1 MTDARTRASKLKAD
15 LAKAVADASR
25 QEFDRRLSPTNLKRI
40 GDRVIAKMLQQIS
53 KGISPVAGYGR
64 FPEYKSRT
72 NARDLRKQA
81 SNLGK
86 AARSAPNAQKKK
98 QIRDRQ
104 KKLRGLASEA
114 QRKGYPDSLGK
125 KVLAQTGKKARP
137 VNLKLYGDFLENL
150 EAKVRGRVNNRI
162 VEIGYFKNSE
172 AIKELGH
179 REGAN
184 GQAVRPTIPQGDEQ
198 FNAVI
203 DAEILK
209 AIDEVL
215 KRRL

>member
-1 MTDARTRASKLKAD
+1 MANAATRARNLKAD
-15 LAKAVADASR
+15 LSKAVRDASR
-25 QEFDRRLSPTNLKRI
+25 EDLKKRLTPAVLKRI
-40 GDRVIAKMLQQIS
+40 GDRIIARMLQQIS
-53 KGISPVAGYGR
+53 KGISPVAGFGR

-72 NARDLRKQA
+72 NARGLRQQA
-81 SNLGK
+81 KALNK
-86 AARSAPNAQKKK
+86 AAKSATGNVKK
-98 QIRDRQ
+98 QIRARQ
-104 KKLRGLASEA
+104 KTLRGLASQA
-114 QRKGYPDSLGK
+114 QRRGYPDSLGP

-150 EAKVRGRVNNRI
+150 EARVRDRI
-162 VEIGYFKNSE
+162 VEIGYFKQSE

-184 GQAVRPTIPQGDEQ
+184 GQAVRPTIPIGNEK
-198 FNAVI
+198 FNAAI

-215 KRRL
+215 NRR

>member
-1 MTDARTRASKLKAD
+1 MASAATRARKLKAD
-15 LAKAVADASR
+15 LSKAVRDASR
-25 QEFDRRLSPTNLKRI
+25 QDLEKRLTPAVLKRI
-40 GDRVIAKMLQQIS
+40 GDRVIARMLQQIS
-53 KGISPVAGYGR
+53 KGISPVAGFGR

-72 NARDLRKQA
+72 NARGFRQQA
-81 SNLGK
+81 K
-86 AARSAPNAQKKK
+86 ALNEAVKSATGSAKK
-98 QIRDRQ
+98 QLRARQ
-104 KKLRGLASEA
+104 KKLRGLASQA
-114 QRKGYPDSLGK
+114 RKRGYPDSLGP

-150 EAKVRGRVNNRI
+150 EARVRDRI
-162 VEIGYFKNSE
+162 VEIGYFKKSE

-184 GQAVRPTIPQGDEQ
+184 GQAIRPTIPIGNEK
-198 FNAVI
+198 FNAAI

-215 KRRL
+215 NRR

>member
-1 MTDARTRASKLKAD
+1 MANAATRARNLKAN
-15 LAKAVADASR
+15 LSKAVRDASR
-25 QEFDRRLSPTNLKRI
+25 EELKKRLTPAALKRI
-40 GDRVIAKMLQQIS
+40 GDRVIARMLQQIS
-53 KGISPVAGYGR
+53 KGISPVAGFGR

-72 NARDLRKQA
+72 NARGLRQQA
-81 SNLGK
+81 KALNK
-86 AARSAPNAQKKK
+86 AAKSATGNVKK
-98 QIRDRQ
+98 QIRARQ
-104 KKLRGLASEA
+104 KTLRGLASQA
-114 QRKGYPDSLGK
+114 QRRGYPDSLGP

-150 EAKVRGRVNNRI
+150 EARVRDRI
-162 VEIGYFKNSE
+162 VEIGYFKQSE

-184 GQAVRPTIPQGDEQ
+184 GQAIRPTIPIGNEK
-198 FNAVI
+198 FNAAI

-215 KRRL
+215 NRR

>member
-1 MTDARTRASKLKAD
+1 MANAATRARNLKAN
-15 LAKAVADASR
+15 LSKAVRDASR
-25 QEFDRRLSPTNLKRI
+25 EELKKRLTPAALKRI
-40 GDRVIAKMLQQIS
+40 GDRVIARMLQQIS
-53 KGISPVAGYGR
+53 KGISPVAGFGR

-72 NARDLRKQA
+72 NARGLRQQA
-81 SNLGK
+81 RALSK
-86 AARSAPNAQKKK
+86 AAKSATGNVKK
-98 QIRDRQ
+98 QIRARQ
-104 KKLRGLASEA
+104 KTLRGLASQA
-114 QRKGYPDSLGK
+114 QRRGYPDSLGP

-150 EAKVRGRVNNRI
+150 EARVRDRI
-162 VEIGYFKNSE
+162 VEIGYFKQSE

-184 GQAVRPTIPQGDEQ
+184 GQAIRPTIPIGNEK
-198 FNAVI
+198 FNAAI

-215 KRRL
+215 NRR

>member
-1 MTDARTRASKLKAD
+1 MANAATRARNLKSN
-15 LAKAVADASR
+15 LSKAVRDASR
-25 QEFDRRLSPTNLKRI
+25 EELKKRLTPAALKRI
-40 GDRVIAKMLQQIS
+40 GDRVIARMLQQIS
-53 KGISPVAGYGR
+53 KGISPVAGFGR

-72 NARDLRKQA
+72 NARGLRQQA
-81 SNLGK
+81 RALSK
-86 AARSAPNAQKKK
+86 AAKSATGNVKK
-98 QIRDRQ
+98 QIRARQ
-104 KKLRGLASEA
+104 KTLRGLASQA
-114 QRKGYPDSLGK
+114 QRRGYPDSLGP

-150 EAKVRGRVNNRI
+150 EARVRDRI
-162 VEIGYFKNSE
+162 VEIGYFKQSE

-184 GQAVRPTIPQGDEQ
+184 GQAIRPTIPIGNEK
-198 FNAVI
+198 FNAAI

-215 KRRL
+215 NRR

>member
-1 MTDARTRASKLKAD
+1 MSNAATRARKLKAD
-15 LAKAVADASR
+15 LSKAVRDASR
-25 QEFDRRLSPTNLKRI
+25 EELKKRLTPAALKRI
-40 GDRVIAKMLQQIS
+40 GDRVIARMLQQIS
-53 KGISPVAGYGR
+53 KGISPVAGFGR

-72 NARDLRKQA
+72 NARGLRQQA
-81 SNLGK
+81 KALSK
-86 AARSAPNAQKKK
+86 AAKSATGNVKK
-98 QIRDRQ
+98 QIRARQ
-104 KKLRGLASEA
+104 KTLRGLASQA
-114 QRKGYPDSLGK
+114 QRRGYPDSLGP

-150 EAKVRGRVNNRI
+150 EARVRDRI
-162 VEIGYFKNSE
+162 VEIGYFKQSE

-184 GQAVRPTIPQGDEQ
+184 GQAIRPTIPIGNEK
-198 FNAVI
+198 FNAAI

-215 KRRL
+215 NRR

>member
-1 MTDARTRASKLKAD
+1 MANAATRARKLKAD
-15 LAKAVADASR
+15 LSKAVRDASR
-25 QEFDRRLSPTNLKRI
+25 EELKKRLTPAALKRI
-40 GDRVIAKMLQQIS
+40 GDRVIARMLQQIS
-53 KGISPVAGYGR
+53 KGISPVAGFGR

-72 NARDLRKQA
+72 NARGLRQQA
-81 SNLGK
+81 KALSK
-86 AARSAPNAQKKK
+86 AAKSATGNVKK
-98 QIRDRQ
+98 QIRARQ
-104 KKLRGLASEA
+104 KTLRGLASQA
-114 QRKGYPDSLGK
+114 QRRGYPDSLGP

-150 EAKVRGRVNNRI
+150 EARVRDRI
-162 VEIGYFKNSE
+162 VEIGYFKQSE

-184 GQAVRPTIPQGDEQ
+184 GQAIRPTIPIGNEK
-198 FNAVI
+198 FNAAI

-215 KRRL
+215 NRR

>member
-1 MTDARTRASKLKAD
+1 MANAATRARNLKAN
-15 LAKAVADASR
+15 LSKAVRDASR
-25 QEFDRRLSPTNLKRI
+25 EELKKRLTPAALKRI
-40 GDRVIAKMLQQIS
+40 GDRVIARMLQQIS
-53 KGISPVAGYGR
+53 KGISPVAGFGR

-72 NARDLRKQA
+72 NARGLRQQA
-81 SNLGK
+81 KALSK
-86 AARSAPNAQKKK
+86 AAKSATGNVKK
-98 QIRDRQ
+98 QIRARQ
-104 KKLRGLASEA
+104 KTLRGLASQA
-114 QRKGYPDSLGK
+114 QRRGYPDSLGP

-150 EAKVRGRVNNRI
+150 EARVRDRI
-162 VEIGYFKNSE
+162 VEIGYFKQSE

-184 GQAVRPTIPQGDEQ
+184 GQAIRPTIPIGNEK
-198 FNAVI
+198 FNAAI

-215 KRRL
+215 NRR

>member
-1 MTDARTRASKLKAD
+1 MADAAGRARKLKAD
-15 LAKAVADASR
+15 LAKAVRDASKA
-25 QEFDRRLSPTNLKRI
+25 ELDKRLSPVNLKRI

-53 KGISPVAGYGR
+53 KGISPVSGYGR
-64 FPEYKSRT
+64 FPEYKSRS

-81 SNLGK
+81 SNLSK

-104 KKLRGLASEA
+104 KTLRGLASQA

-125 KVLAQTGKKARP
+125 KVLAATGKKARP
-137 VNLKLYGDFLENL
+137 VNLKLYGDFLDNL
-150 EAKVRGRVNNRI
+150 EAKVRQRV
-162 VEIGYFKNSE
+162 VEIGFFKQSE
-172 AIKELGH
+172 ALKELGH

-184 GQAVRPTIPQGDEQ
+184 GQAVRPTIPQKNER

-209 AIDEVL
+209 AVDEVL
-215 KRRL
+215 NRR

>member
-1 MTDARTRASKLKAD
+1 MANAATRARKLKAD
-15 LAKAVADASR
+15 LSKAVRDASR
-25 QEFDRRLSPTNLKRI
+25 EDLKKRLTPAVLKRI
-40 GDRVIAKMLQQIS
+40 GDRVIARMLQQIS
-53 KGISPVAGYGR
+53 KGISPVAGFGR

-72 NARDLRKQA
+72 NARGLRQQA
-81 SNLGK
+81 KALSK
-86 AARSAPNAQKKK
+86 AAKSATGNVKK
-98 QIRDRQ
+98 QIRARQ
-104 KKLRGLASEA
+104 KTLRGLAAQA
-114 QRKGYPDSLGK
+114 QRRGYPDSLGP

-150 EAKVRGRVNNRI
+150 EARVRDRI
-162 VEIGYFKNSE
+162 VEIGYFKQSE

-184 GQAVRPTIPQGDEQ
+184 GQAIRPTIPIGNEK
-198 FNAVI
+198 FNAAI

-215 KRRL
+215 NRR

>member
-1 MTDARTRASKLKAD
+1 MSNAATRARKLKAD
-15 LAKAVADASR
+15 LSKAVRDASR
-25 QEFDRRLSPTNLKRI
+25 EELKKRLTPAALKRI
-40 GDRVIAKMLQQIS
+40 GDRVIARMLQQIS
-53 KGISPVAGYGR
+53 KGISPVAGFGR

-72 NARDLRKQA
+72 NARGLRQQA
-81 SNLGK
+81 MALSK
-86 AARSAPNAQKKK
+86 AAKSATGNVKK
-98 QIRDRQ
+98 QIRARQ
-104 KKLRGLASEA
+104 KTLRGLASQA
-114 QRKGYPDSLGK
+114 QRRGYPDSLGP

-150 EAKVRGRVNNRI
+150 EARVRDRI
-162 VEIGYFKNSE
+162 VEIGYFKQSE

-184 GQAVRPTIPQGDEQ
+184 GQAIRPTIPIGNEK
-198 FNAVI
+198 FNAAI

-215 KRRL
+215 NRR

>member
-1 MTDARTRASKLKAD
+1 MSNAATRARKLKAD
-15 LAKAVADASR
+15 LSKAVRDASR
-25 QEFDRRLSPTNLKRI
+25 EELKKRLTPAALKRI
-40 GDRVIAKMLQQIS
+40 GDRVIARMLQQIS
-53 KGISPVAGYGR
+53 KGISPVVGFGR

-72 NARDLRKQA
+72 NARGLRQQA
-81 SNLGK
+81 KALSK
-86 AARSAPNAQKKK
+86 AAKSATGNVKK
-98 QIRDRQ
+98 QIRARQ
-104 KKLRGLASEA
+104 KTLRGLASQA
-114 QRKGYPDSLGK
+114 QRRGYPDSLGP

-150 EAKVRGRVNNRI
+150 EARVRDRI
-162 VEIGYFKNSE
+162 VEIGYFKQSE

-184 GQAVRPTIPQGDEQ
+184 GQAIRPTIPIGNEK
-198 FNAVI
+198 FNAAI

-215 KRRL
+215 NRR

>member
-1 MTDARTRASKLKAD
+1 MANAATRARNLKSN
-15 LAKAVADASR
+15 LSKAVRDASR
-25 QEFDRRLSPTNLKRI
+25 EELKKRLTPAALKRI
-40 GDRVIAKMLQQIS
+40 GDRVIARMLQQIS
-53 KGISPVAGYGR
+53 KGISPVAGFGR

-72 NARDLRKQA
+72 NARGLRQQA
-81 SNLGK
+81 RALSK
-86 AARSAPNAQKKK
+86 AAKSATGNVKK
-98 QIRDRQ
+98 QIRARQ
-104 KKLRGLASEA
+104 KTLRGLASQA
-114 QRKGYPDSLGK
+114 QRRGYPDSLGP

-150 EAKVRGRVNNRI
+150 EARVRDRI
-162 VEIGYFKNSE
+162 VEIGYFKQSE

-184 GQAVRPTIPQGDEQ
+184 GQAVRPTIPIGNEK
-198 FNAVI
+198 FNAAI

-215 KRRL
+215 NRR